1 MSSTLFT
8 PYKLGPV
15 TLRNRTIR
23 SAAFESMGKD
33 FGPTRQLKDYHVAVA
48 RGGVG
53 MTTLAYAAVCRS
65 GLSFNKQ
72 LWLRPEIVPGLREIT
87 DAVHREG
94 AAAAIQIGH
103 CGNMTHWTTAGQMP
117 IGASTG
123 FNLYAYTPVRGMKRR
138 EIEQVARDFGTAV
151 RTARDAGFDSV
162 EVHAGHGYL
171 ISQFLSPYTNH
182 RHDEYGG
189 SLENRMRFM
198 RMCLGEAV
206 EAARACGMAIT
217 VKHNMYDGFK
227 GGIEIPESIEIAK
240 VIESFGVDGIV
251 LSGGFVSKAPMAVMR
266 GLIPIYTMSYYSPL
280 WLRYFIRWCGPFMI
294 KQFPFEECYFLEDA
308 KKFRAA
314 LKGPL
319 IYVGGLVSREGI
331 DRALD
336 SGFELVQMA
345 RALVNDPAFV
355 AKLREGD
362 AATRSACDHRNYC
375 IRGHEV
381 LQALR
386 QPPATDRRRTQ
397 TPAVMKREA
406 ITPCGERS
414 ASPAAVSGSGRSVG
428 RRGAVAP
435 GSAWALVTGAGSGIG
450 RCYALRLAALG
461 YNLVLAGN
469 RREPLETVCS
479 EILAAGAGPDGGVRK
494 AASPAAGF
502 RPEVRIVEIDL
513 ARIEAAAELWEAV
526 RREGAAIDVLV
537 NNAGIFSFRD
547 ILQTPAER
555 IERIILLHDLTNTQL
570 CRMAA
575 ADMVRRGC
583 RGHIL
588 NMSSYSLWMPFPG
601 LALYSASKAYL
612 RSFSVAFAKEVREH
626 GIRVTAVCP
635 AGVATDLYGL
645 TPRWQRIG
653 TRLGVLITADSCA
666 RRGLRALWRGRR
678 CIVPDW
684 WNRVWIPLCKMLPMW
699 VLRPVRRFTMKFQK

>member
-1 MSSTLFT
+1 
-8 PYKLGPV
+8 
-15 TLRNRTIR
+15 
-23 SAAFESMGKD
+23 
-33 FGPTRQLKDYHVAVA
+33 
-48 RGGVG
+48 
-53 MTTLAYAAVCRS
+53 
-65 GLSFNKQ
+65 
-72 LWLRPEIVPGLREIT
+72 
-87 DAVHREG
+87 
-94 AAAAIQIGH
+94 
-103 CGNMTHWTTAGQMP
+103 
-117 IGASTG
+117 
-123 FNLYAYTPVRGMKRR
+123 MK
-138 EIEQVARDFGTAV
+138 
-151 RTARDAGFDSV
+151 S
-162 EVHAGHGYL
+162 
-171 ISQFLSPYTNH
+171 
-182 RHDEYGG
+182 
-189 SLENRMRFM
+189 
-198 RMCLGEAV
+198 
-206 EAARACGMAIT
+206 
-217 VKHNMYDGFK
+217 
-227 GGIEIPESIEIAK
+227 
-240 VIESFGVDGIV
+240 
-251 LSGGFVSKAPMAVMR
+251 
-266 GLIPIYTMSYYSPL
+266 
-280 WLRYFIRWCGPFMI
+280 
-294 KQFPFEECYFLEDA
+294 
-308 KKFRAA
+308 
-314 LKGPL
+314 
-319 IYVGGLVSREGI
+319 
-331 DRALD
+331 
-336 SGFELVQMA
+336 
-345 RALVNDPAFV
+345 
-355 AKLREGD
+355 
-362 AATRSACDHRNYC
+362 
-375 IRGHEV
+375 
-381 LQALR
+381 
-386 QPPATDRRRTQ
+386 
-397 TPAVMKREA
+397 EA
-406 ITPCGERS
+406 ITPCGEHT
-414 ASPAAVSGSGRSVG
+414 AAVSGSGRSVG

-450 RCYALRLAALG
+450 RCYALQLAALG

-469 RREPLETVCS
+469 RREPLETVCG

-653 TRLGVLITADSCA
+653 TRLGVLITADLCA

-684 WNRVWIPLCKMLPMW
+684 WNRVWIPLCKILPMW
-699 VLRPVRRFTMKFQK
+699 VLRPVRKFTMKFQK